1 MCSKQISSLF
11 TITSHKSL
19 SPMRLFCARVN
30 MFSRVC
36 ARARIS
42 STREET
48 KSEEVRK
55 KDLFFIPFF
64 FFFREEKTL
73 FGCYCKKLDREWKSS
88 LLFTHLWRANKQIFQ
103 KNESDERDLFT
114 TIGEYK

>member
-1 MCSKQISSLF
+1 
-11 TITSHKSL
+11 
-19 SPMRLFCARVN
+19 MRLFCARVN

-64 FFFREEKTL
+64 FSSFA
-73 FGCYCKKLDREWKSS
+73 KKRRCLVVIAKNWIEWKSS